1 MDLFIPTCARDLP
14 QVRLLL
20 RSLDTFVDRR
30 AVTSLTLAC
39 IDRPEIFAEVRR
51 LATHKFQACTEY
63 VRPGS
68 LGLRETAGG
77 GGQGWKLQQAA
88 KLAFARQARTEYFM
102 VLDSK
107 NIAVRPVGTEDLIDR
122 GRASWVLEPVRRH
135 PAWWRGS
142 TWALD
147 HGDFDRSPDRLA
159 ISSATPVIFHA
170 PTVVAMVAWLERRHG
185 QSLQRFFEQRRLI
198 RDRFMRAT
206 EFTLY
211 YAYLDRERLGD
222 RYHVASDRLH
232 DRESQ
237 IWASFNPELRA
248 ERLRRILSGACEGLF
263 TGIAFAAWEALPESS
278 RAALHAVAAGASPAT
293 AL

>member
-39 IDRPEIFAEVRR
+39 IDRPEIFADVRG
-51 LATHKFQACTEY
+51 LATHKFQACTDY
-63 VRPGS
+63 LRPAD

-77 GGQGWKLQQAA
+77 GAQGWKLQQAA
-88 KLAFARQARTEYFM
+88 KLAFAARARTEYFM

-107 NIAVRPVGTEDLIDR
+107 NIALRPMGAIDLVDR
-122 GRASWVLEPVRRH
+122 GKAPWVLEPVRHH
-135 PAWWRGS
+135 PDWWRGS
-142 TWALD
+142 VWALD
-147 HGDFDRSPDRLA
+147 HAGFDRSPERLA

-170 PTVVAMVAWLERRHG
+170 PTALAMVAWLERRHRE
-185 QSLQRFFEQRRLI
+185 SLQRFFERRRLI

-211 YAYLDRERLGD
+211 FVYLDRERLAD

-232 DRESQ
+232 DRDSQ
-237 IWASFNPELRA
+237 IWASSSPALRA
-248 ERLRRILSGACEGLF
+248 ERLRRILSGGSQGLF
-263 TGIAFAAWEALPESS
+263 TGITYAAWEALPESG
-278 RAALHAVAAGASPAT
+278 RAALQALASGASPA
-293 AL
+293 AAH